1 MLVQGDHSRLAG
13 CRGHP
18 GRTEAWGRAFEAVQ
32 LGVPW
37 GLRGQTPWLLS
48 PLPLTGC
55 ATDPSVLSKP
65 RGQNPPHKVV
75 LKAKGNTCRILG
87 VVTDAHGY
95 QRPVRAAL

>member
-55 ATDPSVLSKP
+55 ATLRYSP
-65 RGQNPPHKVV
+65 NP
-75 LKAKGNTCRILG
+75 GGRIHPTKL
-87 VVTDAHGY
+87 
-95 QRPVRAAL
+95 